1 MPFTAHLRKRESKS
15 GITTYQIVA
24 EEEAGFPTGK
34 RKRFYRTVKG
44 SKKEAEKAMRNF
56 INELENR
63 TFTKESK
70 ITVKDFIHQWIEL
83 YIKDQLSPTT
93 VQHYVVQTENY
104 IIPVFGDMYLQ
115 QVKNIDVQK
124 WIFSLQKKSPLT
136 GKPMAPKTIKNI
148 FLNLSAVM
156 KKAVMLELIPKN
168 PCDNVTM
175 PKLERFHPDVYS
187 IEEVEHMLDCAKGTS
202 MYLPLM
208 IEICIGLRRGEL
220 LALKWKHIDFENG
233 YLSVE
238 ENLVTVNNER
248 ITKAPKTQ
256 SGKRSIQI
264 PATLLTLLRDTK
276 TERKANDNDYIICQK
291 DGSPYKSDSFTQK
304 FRRFLEAQGLKHLR
318 FHDLRHINATIMLS
332 LGISP
337 KVAQERLGHSSYQ
350 VTMDIYSHV
359 LKKVEK
365 EAADK
370 LDEALFEK
378 PSV

>member
-1 MPFTAHLRKRESKS
+1 
-15 GITTYQIVA
+15 
-24 EEEAGFPTGK
+24 
-34 RKRFYRTVKG
+34 
-44 SKKEAEKAMRNF
+44 
-56 INELENR
+56 
-63 TFTKESK
+63 
-70 ITVKDFIHQWIEL
+70 
-83 YIKDQLSPTT
+83 
-93 VQHYVVQTENY
+93 
-104 IIPVFGDMYLQ
+104 
-115 QVKNIDVQK
+115 
-124 WIFSLQKKSPLT
+124 
-136 GKPMAPKTIKNI
+136 
-148 FLNLSAVM
+148 
-156 KKAVMLELIPKN
+156 
-168 PCDNVTM
+168 
-175 PKLERFHPDVYS
+175 
-187 IEEVEHMLDCAKGTS
+187 MLDCAKGTS

>member
-24 EEEAGFPTGK
+24 EEEAGYSTGK

-56 INELENR
+56 INELENQ
-63 TFTKESK
+63 TFTKDSK

-104 IIPVFGDMYLQ
+104 IIPVFGKMYLQ

-124 WIFSLQKKSPLT
+124 WVFSLQKKSPLT

-148 FLNLSAVM
+148 FLNLSAAM

-168 PCDNVTM
+168 PCDNITM
-175 PKLERFHPDVYS
+175 PKLERFHPDIYS
-187 IEEVEHMLDCAKGTS
+187 MEEVEHMLDCAKGTS

-238 ENLVTVNNER
+238 ENLVTVDNER

-256 SGKRSIQI
+256 SGKRTIQI
-264 PATLLTLLRDTK
+264 PTTLLTLLKTTK
-276 TERKANDNDYIICQK
+276 ADRKAKENDYIICQA
-291 DGSPYKSDSFTQK
+291 DGSPYKSDSFSLK
-304 FRRFLEAQGLKHLR
+304 FRRFLKANDLKHIR

-350 VTMDIYSHV
+350 ITMDIYSHV

-365 EAADK
+365 EAAEK
-370 LDEALFEK
+370 LDEALFDK
-378 PSV
+378 PSA

>member
-24 EEEAGFPTGK
+24 EEEAGFSTGK

-63 TFTKESK
+63 TFTKDSK
-70 ITVKDFIHQWIEL
+70 IKVKDFMHQWLEL

-148 FLNLSAVM
+148 FLNLSAAM

-168 PCDNVTM
+168 PCDNITM
-175 PKLERFHPDVYS
+175 PKLEKFHPDVYS
-187 IEEVEHMLDCAKGTS
+187 IEEVEHMLDCAKETS

-220 LALKWKHIDFENG
+220 LALKWKHIDFENE

-238 ENLVTVNNER
+238 ENLVTVDNES

-264 PATLLTLLRDTK
+264 PATLLTLLKDTK
-276 TERKANDNDYIICQK
+276 AERNAKDNDYIICQA
-291 DGSPYKSDSFTQK
+291 DGSPYKSDSFSLK
-304 FRRFLEAQGLKHLR
+304 FRRFLKANELKHIR

-350 VTMDIYSHV
+350 ITMDIYSHV

-378 PSV
+378 PSA

>member
-1 MPFTAHLRKRESKS
+1 MPFTAHLRKREAKS

-24 EEEAGFPTGK
+24 EEESEFTTGK

-44 SKKEAEKAMRNF
+44 SKKDAEKAMRNF
-56 INELENR
+56 INELESK
-63 TFTKESK
+63 TFTKDSK
-70 ITVKDFIHQWIEL
+70 IKVRDFMHQWLEL
-83 YIKDQLSPTT
+83 YVKGQLSPTT
-93 VQHYVVQTENY
+93 VQHYIDQTENY

-124 WIFSLQKKSPLT
+124 WIFSLKKKSPLT

-148 FLNLSAVM
+148 MLNLSAAM

-168 PCDNVTM
+168 PCDNITM
-175 PKLERFHPDVYS
+175 PKLEKFHPDVYS

-220 LALKWKHIDFENG
+220 LALKWKHIDLENG

-238 ENLVTVNNER
+238 ENLVTVDNER

-256 SGKRSIQI
+256 SGKRTIQI
-264 PATLLTLLRDTK
+264 PTTLLTLLKTTK
-276 TERKANDNDYIICQK
+276 ADRKAKDNDYIICQA
-291 DGSPYKSDSFTQK
+291 DGSPYKSDSFSLK
-304 FRRFLEAQGLKHLR
+304 FRRFLKANNLKHIR

-350 VTMDIYSHV
+350 ITMDIYSHV

-370 LDEALFEK
+370 LDEALFDK
-378 PSV
+378 PSA

>member
-24 EEEAGFPTGK
+24 EEEAGFSTGK

-63 TFTKESK
+63 TFTKDSK
-70 ITVKDFIHQWIEL
+70 IKVKDFMHQWLEL

-148 FLNLSAVM
+148 FLNLSAAM

-276 TERKANDNDYIICQK
+276 TERKANDNDYII
-291 DGSPYKSDSFTQK
+291 
-304 FRRFLEAQGLKHLR
+304 
-318 FHDLRHINATIMLS
+318 
-332 LGISP
+332 
-337 KVAQERLGHSSYQ
+337 
-350 VTMDIYSHV
+350 
-359 LKKVEK
+359 
-365 EAADK
+365 
-370 LDEALFEK
+370 
-378 PSV
+378 